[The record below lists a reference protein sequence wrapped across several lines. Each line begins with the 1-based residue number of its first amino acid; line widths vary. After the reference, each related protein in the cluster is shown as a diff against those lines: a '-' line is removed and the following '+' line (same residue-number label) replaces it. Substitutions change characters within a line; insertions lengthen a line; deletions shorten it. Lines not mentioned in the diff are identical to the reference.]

1 MPRLDRRPEVSVWDD
16 AVMTTPQKLREW
28 AKGSLTS
35 EAGTELLLRAFGGRF
50 ATSGSPWIVT
60 EDPDHP
66 WIDFEAIPDLIGGA
80 SGGERRFLL
89 IAASIGGGTSVVLS
103 DVLPGL
109 DRTVMD
115 LVLAAAAH
123 AAGTHQGTV
132 MTEAPDG
139 TVSFEHPD
147 SLYPWP
153 THAPAFQ
160 IIDGGKP

>member
-1 MPRLDRRPEVSVWDD
+1 M
-16 AVMTTPQKLREW
+16 TPQQLREW
-28 AKGSLTS
+28 AKGSLTA

-50 ATSGSPWIVT
+50 AAPDSPWINS

-66 WIDFEAIPDLIGGA
+66 WIDFDSIPELIGGV

-89 IAASIGGGTSVVLS
+89 IAASIGGATPVELS

-123 AAGTHQGTV
+123 AAGTHQGSV
-132 MTEAPDG
+132 MTETPDG
-139 TVSFEHPD
+139 TVSFDRPG

-153 THAPAFQ
+153 KPAPVFH

>member
-1 MPRLDRRPEVSVWDD
+1 
-16 AVMTTPQKLREW
+16 MTTPQKLREW

-50 ATSGSPWIVT
+50 AAPGSPWILT
-60 EDPDHP
+60 DDPDRP
-66 WIDFEAIPDLIGGA
+66 WIDFDSIPDLIGGV

-109 DRTVMD
+109 DRTVME

-123 AAGTHQGTV
+123 AAGTHQGSV
-132 MTEAPDG
+132 MIQAPDG
-139 TVSFEHPD
+139 TVSFEQPGP
-147 SLYPWP
+147 LYPWP
-153 THAPAFQ
+153 TTPPAFQ